1 MKKQKF
7 LAALMAALMIIMSV
21 PIYLMPASAK
31 TAPSGAKEYK
41 GHTYYVYKNTVSWK
55 KAKAI
60 CESRGGHLA
69 TITSSGENSFVKKLT
84 QDKGLSRAWLGA
96 TDEAKEGT
104 WKWVTGEKFSYKDWD
119 SGEPDSRRDTYDYLA
134 LQSSASHWGAWPESD
149 SSVQGYV
156 CEWDMSKK
164 SVDSVR
170 FAQTSATVYYGSTK
184 TLTVL
189 NTTSKITWSTSNKAV
204 ATVSSK
210 GVVTGKGL
218 GSCTITAKIG
228 SKSYKCK
235 VTVKDRNQ
243 KASVSLKTTDGGI
256 FLYGTNSV
264 TASFVLKSYP
274 ASKVTVY
281 IVNTDGSSVYKKTFT
296 SVKKGTTYKFNWNGK
311 KSDGKVVPA
320 GSYRMKVV
328 VGTTNTYSSYV
339 SFKTKNDFSGGNGS
353 KNNPFQVSKASQF
366 SKMIKYPKA
375 YYKQTATID
384 FNYSGINGLFTQDNQ
399 FSGVYDGGGKTI
411 KNMVATSALFKIV
424 NEKATI
430 KNLNFSNC
438 STVAKF
444 SAILA
449 ENNKGK
455 ISNCKFTKCAVSGSS
470 DDSKSGIIVSY
481 NYGSISNCSAS
492 GASNSNGSGN
502 QTGGIAGE
510 NCSTGKIINCTSTV
524 NVGDVYVYYSYDY
537 CGGIVG
543 KNSGVITNCEASG
556 TVLNDWLNDDYYY
569 IDECKFG
576 GLAGYNNGTITSSY
590 YTGPTS
596 CNRVG
601 RNEGVLM

>member
-1 MKKQKF
+1 MKKQKI

-41 GHTYYVYKNTVSWK
+41 GHTYYVYKNTVTWK

-69 TITSSGENSFVKKLT
+69 TITSSGENNFVKNLVNAKNI
-84 QDKGLSRAWLGA
+84 GYCWLGA

-104 WKWVTGEKFSYKDWD
+104 WKWVTGEKFSYKDWYG
-119 SGEPDSRRDTYDYLA
+119 SQPDNYDGVEDYLSTYYNTQWNDYPDNA
-134 LQSSASHWGAWPESD
+134 QGK
-149 SSVQGYV
+149 VTGYV

-235 VTVKDRNQ
+235 VTVKERNQ

-274 ASKVTVY
+274 AAKVTVY
-281 IVNTDGSSVYKKTFT
+281 IVNTDGSGVYKKTFT
-296 SVKKGTTYKFNWNGK
+296 NVKKGTTYKFNWNGK

-353 KNNPFQVSKASQF
+353 KGNPFQVTSVSQIK
-366 SKMIKYPKA
+366 KMVKYPNA
-375 YYKQTATID
+375 YYKQTKTID
-384 FNYSGINGLFTQDNQ
+384 FDYSGINSMFSNDSP
-399 FSGVYDGGGKTI
+399 FSGVYDGNGKTI
-411 KNMVATSALFKIV
+411 KNMISNSPLFKCIG
-424 NEKATI
+424 EKGTV

-438 STVAKF
+438 STVAN
-444 SAILA
+444 SAAILA
-449 ENNKGK
+449 ENNYGK
-455 ISNCKFTKCAVSGSS
+455 ISNCKFSKCAVSGSANYS
-470 DDSKSGIIVSY
+470 RVGIVITY
-481 NYGSISNCSAS
+481 NYGSITNCSVS
-492 GASNSNGSGN
+492 GTSNSTGYWNYV
-502 QTGGIAGE
+502 GGIVSE
-510 NCSTGKIINCTSTV
+510 NLEAGKIINCTSTV
-524 NVGDVYVYYSYDY
+524 DVCDLSSNYKTEYA
-537 CGGIVG
+537 GGIA
-543 KNSGVITNCEASG
+543 GVNRGYITNCEASG
-556 TVLNDWLNDDYYY
+556 NISCPDYV
-569 IDECKFG
+569 G
-576 GLAGYNNGTITSSY
+576 GIAGYNSGTITSSY
-590 YTGPTS
+590 YTGETS
-596 CNRVG
+596 CNVVG
-601 RNEGVLM
+601 ANYGSLMQ